1 MASPAARAE
10 RRPHLVPRARPVPKL
25 TPELDKEVREAR
37 TVERL
42 LTWQAASL
50 HAQRM
55 SALRAHYLA
64 DKSGGK
70 AMPPYFALQS
80 ALMELGDA
88 ELESDAL
95 HARTES
101 VEQALVRMQEDAF
114 AYSAAANA
122 SSHQG

>member
-1 MASPAARAE
+1 
-10 RRPHLVPRARPVPKL
+10 
-25 TPELDKEVREAR
+25 
-37 TVERL
+37 
-42 LTWQAASL
+42 
-50 HAQRM
+50 
-55 SALRAHYLA
+55 
-64 DKSGGK
+64 
-70 AMPPYFALQS
+70 
-80 ALMELGDA
+80 MELGDA